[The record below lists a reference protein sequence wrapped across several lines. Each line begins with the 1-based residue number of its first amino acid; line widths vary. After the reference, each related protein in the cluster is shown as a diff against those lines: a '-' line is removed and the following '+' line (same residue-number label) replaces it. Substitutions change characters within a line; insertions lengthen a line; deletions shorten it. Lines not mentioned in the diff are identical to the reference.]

1 MMNLDEA
8 HKRAVADWVARGQK
22 LAEIQKRLADELGV
36 GLTYMEVRLLVDDLK
51 LTLKDAEP
59 PKPLGGSGKIAAT
72 GADAPQEALAENE
85 DAAETRPEEEM
96 PPVGARNVSVKVD
109 QLARPGALV
118 SGGVTFSDGNT
129 ATWYLD
135 QFGRLAMAPEQQ
147 GYKPPAADL
156 QMFQMQLQKELA
168 KMGF

>member
-1 MMNLDEA
+1 MMNLDDA

-22 LAEIQKRLADELGV
+22 LAEIQTRLADELGIR
-36 GLTYMEVRLLVDDLK
+36 LTYMEVRMLVDDLK
-51 LTLKDAEP
+51 LTPKDVDP
-59 PKPLGGSGKIAAT
+59 PKTIEVSGTVAAGPVAT
-72 GADAPQEALAENE
+72 KEAIDEGEDTEEAGPENE
-85 DAAETRPEEEM
+85 MTPGG
-96 PPVGARNVSVKVD
+96 VRNVSVKVD

-118 SGGVTFSDGNT
+118 SGSVTFSDGNS

-135 QFGRLAMAPEQQ
+135 QLGRLGLAPKQQ

-156 QMFQMQLQKELA
+156 QAFQMQLQNELA

>member
-36 GLTYMEVRLLVDDLK
+36 RLTYMEVRMLVDDLK
-51 LTLKDAEP
+51 LTLKDADP
-59 PKPLGGSGKIAAT
+59 PKTVEVSGTVASGTA
-72 GADAPQEALAENE
+72 APQEAAE
-85 DAAETRPEEEM
+85 DTVETGPEKEM
-96 PPVGARNVSVKVD
+96 LPGGARNVSVKVD
-109 QLARPGALV
+109 QLARPGAMV
-118 SGGVTFSDGNT
+118 SGSVTFSDGNS

-135 QFGRLAMAPEQQ
+135 QLGRLGLAPKQQ

-156 QMFQMQLQKELA
+156 QVFQMQLQNELA